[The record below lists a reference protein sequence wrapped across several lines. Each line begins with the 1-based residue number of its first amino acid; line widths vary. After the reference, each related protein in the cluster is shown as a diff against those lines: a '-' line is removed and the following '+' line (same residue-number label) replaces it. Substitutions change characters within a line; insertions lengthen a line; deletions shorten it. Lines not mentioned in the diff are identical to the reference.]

1 MYLVD
6 DQRIVIKKA
15 DSRQN
20 VVLWGWNNYIVD
32 LERKL
37 NGDKISKIVHFKE
50 YNWQS
55 GFNPHIL
62 WRLPPILPNLLF
74 FKFCS
79 TSNPLPTSLSVVL
92 FLWLNWWSHYTW
104 CVILLNDIMDLHM
117 SSLATLVPEGKKDLD
132 VFYATWYQVYWGLTY
147 VDFCQYCTLI

>member
-37 NGDKISKIVHFKE
+37 NGDKI
-50 YNWQS
+50 
-55 GFNPHIL
+55 
-62 WRLPPILPNLLF
+62 
-74 FKFCS
+74 
-79 TSNPLPTSLSVVL
+79 
-92 FLWLNWWSHYTW
+92 
-104 CVILLNDIMDLHM
+104 
-117 SSLATLVPEGKKDLD
+117 
-132 VFYATWYQVYWGLTY
+132 
-147 VDFCQYCTLI
+147 

>member
-62 WRLPPILPNLLF
+62 
-74 FKFCS
+74 
-79 TSNPLPTSLSVVL
+79 
-92 FLWLNWWSHYTW
+92 
-104 CVILLNDIMDLHM
+104 
-117 SSLATLVPEGKKDLD
+117 
-132 VFYATWYQVYWGLTY
+132 
-147 VDFCQYCTLI
+147 